1 MSERPPS
8 LGKLIAVHGTS
19 PHYAQRAAIVT
30 ALSSFFF
37 LLTLG
42 FFLIWQTFLYFFLAA
57 AFLVVSLLTLM
68 GWWMQKRNAVSI
80 YSNGLSYR
88 KRPIAWAEITAVSK
102 QPDSG
107 LAIDLTNGDALK
119 FPASIQGLDRI
130 EGFIRTKV
138 EVPPSGDGSPHR
150 NVMTQREAG

>member
-19 PHYAQRAAIVT
+19 PHFVQRAAIVT

-68 GWWMQKRNAVSI
+68 GWWMQKRNVVSI
-80 YSNGLSYR
+80 YSRGLSYR
-88 KRPIAWAEITAVSK
+88 RRPIAWAEIAAVSK

-107 LAIDLTNGDALK
+107 LAIDLTNGDALRL
-119 FPASIQGLDRI
+119 PASIQGLDRI
-130 EGFIRTKV
+130 EGFIRAKV
-138 EVPPSGDGSPHR
+138 EVPPSGSELSHQDVP
-150 NVMTQREAG
+150 MQREAG